1 MVSVLEIKGEIKLKE
16 LVGECQECK
25 KEIYCL
31 NGFFNGIVKED
42 GTITCFECEEKK
54 EKNED

>member
-1 MVSVLEIKGEIKLKE
+1 MKLRE

-25 KEIYCL
+25 KEIYCE

-42 GTITCFECEEKK
+42 GKITCFDCEEKK
-54 EKNED
+54 EKNEV